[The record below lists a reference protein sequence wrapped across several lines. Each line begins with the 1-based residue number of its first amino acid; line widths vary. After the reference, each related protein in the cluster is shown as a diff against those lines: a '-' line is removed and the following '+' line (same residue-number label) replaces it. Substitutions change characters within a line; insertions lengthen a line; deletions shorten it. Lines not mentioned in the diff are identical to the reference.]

1 MATTVTSAP
10 GMAIVDTDE
19 AHNTRESISW
29 PAVFAGNA
37 VTGGFILILLP
48 LGVAAGLSMTSPY
61 AGEGAFESTI
71 GMAAILWLAFVY
83 LFSVSAGGYV
93 AGRLRPRVGDAS
105 TDEVR
110 FRDGMNGFVFWGVG
124 MIVSALFTYM
134 TVVSAAGTVTR
145 TAGQAIG
152 GLASGAASAAQ
163 SALPGAARSA
173 NISTDYLADLFL
185 RQGSGTT
192 PAAQPAGQPR
202 SADDVRAQIGRIITR
217 SAMTGTLEESD
228 KAYLSQLVAQRTGLS
243 QDEARARVDET
254 LKRAEEM
261 RTAAVEQA
269 QEVAE
274 QARKA
279 GAQAAFWTAL
289 ASLLTGIAAWYAA
302 QLGGRHRDENRY

>member
-1 MATTVTSAP
+1 
-10 GMAIVDTDE
+10 MAIVDTDE
-19 AHNTRESISW
+19 VHNTGQSISW

-61 AGEGAFESTI
+61 AGESASGSTI

-93 AGRLRPRVGDAS
+93 AGRLRPRVGDVS

-110 FRDGMNGFVFWGVG
+110 FRDGINGFVFWGVG

-152 GLASGAASAAQ
+152 GLATGAANAAQ
-163 SALPGAARSA
+163 SAMPGAAQSV
-173 NISTDYLADLFL
+173 NVSTDYLADLFL
-185 RQGSGTT
+185 RQGSGTA
-192 PAAQPAGQPR
+192 PAQPADQPR
-202 SADDVRAQIGRIITR
+202 SAEDARAEIGRIMTR
-217 SAMTGTLEESD
+217 SAVSGTVEESD

-243 QDEARARVDET
+243 QDEARSRVDET

-261 RTAAVEQA
+261 RNAAVQQA
-269 QEVAE
+269 QAVAE